1 MKPFHILIAED
12 DNWYLNFLEYQLT
25 LIPEYYVTK
34 VRSGKELLTV
44 LNQKPDVITLDYNLS
59 DFKGEEILKII
70 KRESPGTEV
79 VIVSGQNDVST
90 AINLLKLG
98 AYDYVVK
105 NDDTKDRLWKTI
117 GNIKANVGLKKEV
130 ENLKK
135 ELQIKYNFGQTLIGN
150 SAEIRKVFKLL
161 EKATQTNINV
171 SITGE
176 TGTGKEVVAKAI
188 HYNSALKKEP
198 FVAIN
203 VSAIPKELIES
214 ELFGHEKGAFTGALN
229 RRIGKFEEAKGG
241 TIFLDEIG
249 EMDLNMQVKLL
260 RVLQEREIVRL
271 GGNTTVKLDCRVIC
285 ATHKNL
291 SELVKQ
297 GVFREDLF
305 YRLIGLPVELPPLRE
320 RKGDILLLCKHFIDQ
335 FAKENG
341 FPKKTLSEA
350 SIQKLTS
357 YVFPGNIRELK
368 SIIDLAMV
376 LSDGDQIKPENLS
389 FQSSNFMESIL
400 REEQSLRDINL
411 KVVQYYLEKYNH
423 NIQKVAG
430 ILDVGRSTI
439 YRLLKESNTSRNIS
453 QL

>member
-1 MKPFHILIAED
+1 MKPFHIIIAED

-34 VRSGKELLTV
+34 VQTGKELISL
-44 LNQKPDVITLDYNLS
+44 LYLRPEVITLDYNLS

-70 KRESPGTEV
+70 KRESPNTEV

-90 AINLLKLG
+90 AINLLKAG

-105 NDDTKDRLWKTI
+105 DDDTKERLWKTI
-117 GNIKANVGLKKEV
+117 ANIKAKVGLKSEV
-130 ENLKK
+130 EHLKN
-135 ELQIKYNFGQTLIGN
+135 ELRTKYNFSESLVGT
-150 SAEIRKVFKLL
+150 SPEIRKVFKLL
-161 EKATQTNINV
+161 EKAVHTNINI

-176 TGTGKEVVAKAI
+176 TGTGKEVIAKAI
-188 HYNSALKKEP
+188 HYNSPSKKGP

-214 ELFGHEKGAFTGALN
+214 ELFGYEKGAFTGALN
-229 RRIGKFEEAKGG
+229 RRIGKFEEASGG
-241 TIFLDEIG
+241 TLFLDEIG

-271 GGNTTVKLDCRVIC
+271 GGNSTVKIDCRIIC
-285 ATHKNL
+285 ATHRNL
-291 SELVKQ
+291 SDLVKS
-297 GVFREDLF
+297 GEFREDLF

-320 RKGDILLLCKHFIDQ
+320 RKGDVLLLSKHFIDL
-335 FAKENG
+335 FAKENN
-341 FPKKTLSEA
+341 FPKKTLSEQA
-350 SIQKLTS
+350 LQKLTS
-357 YVFPGNIRELK
+357 YSFPGNIRELK

-376 LSDGDQIKPENLS
+376 LSDGAVINVEDLS
-389 FQSSNFMESIL
+389 FQSNQFLDNIL
-400 REEQSLRDINL
+400 RDEPTLREINL
-411 KVVQYYLEKYNH
+411 KVVKFYLEKYNS

-439 YRLLKESNTSRNIS
+439 YRLLKEDIHLGNKSN
-453 QL
+453 

>member
-1 MKPFHILIAED
+1 MKPFHIIVAED

-34 VRSGKELLTV
+34 VQSGKELISL
-44 LNQKPDVITLDYNLS
+44 LYQRPEVITLDYNLT
-59 DFKGEEILKII
+59 DFKGEEMLKII
-70 KRESPGTEV
+70 KRESPNTEV

-90 AINLLKLG
+90 AINLLKAG

-105 NDDTKDRLWKTI
+105 DDDTKERLWKTLA
-117 GNIKANVGLKKEV
+117 NIKANVGLKNEV
-130 ENLKK
+130 ENLKD
-135 ELQIKYNFGQTLIGN
+135 ELHIKYNFGKTLIGN
-150 SAEIRKVFKLL
+150 SPEIRKVFKLL
-161 EKATQTNINV
+161 EKATQTSINV

-188 HYNSALKKEP
+188 HYNSLVKKGP

-229 RRIGKFEEAKGG
+229 RRIGKFEEASGG

-271 GGNTTVKLDCRVIC
+271 GGSTTVKLDCRIIC
-285 ATHKNL
+285 ATHRNL
-291 SELVKQ
+291 SELVKT
-297 GVFREDLF
+297 GEFREDLF
-305 YRLIGLPVELPPLRE
+305 YRLIGLPVELPPLRD
-320 RKGDILLLCKHFIDQ
+320 RKGDLLLLSKHFINQ
-335 FAKENG
+335 FASENN
-341 FPKKTLSEA
+341 FPKKSLNEQAVKKMTTYS
-350 SIQKLTS
+350 
-357 YVFPGNIRELK
+357 FPGNIRELK

-376 LSDGDQIKPENLS
+376 LSDDDQIKAEDIS
-389 FQSSNFMESIL
+389 FQSSQFLDNLL
-400 REEQSLRDINL
+400 REEQTLREINY
-411 KVVQYYLEKYNH
+411 KVVQYYLEKYNN
-423 NIQKVAG
+423 NIQKAAK

-439 YRLLKESNTSRNIS
+439 YRLLKENSR
-453 QL
+453 